1 MKKLLILSILLLTPF
16 IIFADA
22 ISTAIGTDATADAIL
37 DFSETSDENS
47 KYVNFGFTGSDV
59 TAITPKIE
67 RGKSEVKLSLDTSV
81 NGKVTASNA
90 VPGGTEDA
98 LYVFCQA
105 VTGTPFSLTLKINE
119 PMKAESAGT
128 GTPTLNWSVT
138 VDKDDPESDVT
149 ISSDTSDGNTGSTL
163 LVDHKAT
170 DPIQVLF
177 SHKLTIKTGDVS
189 ALTQGI
195 YKGTLVLTTQSDS

>member
-1 MKKLLILSILLLTPF
+1 MKKLLILTILLLTPF
-16 IIFADA
+16 IIFADP
-22 ISTAIGTDATADAIL
+22 ISTEIEKNATAYAIL
-37 DFSETSDENS
+37 DFSDGTESI

-59 TAITPKIE
+59 TAITPKISS
-67 RGKSEVKLSLDTSV
+67 GKSEVKLSLDTSV

-119 PMKAESAGT
+119 PMKAESLGMDS
-128 GTPTLNWSVT
+128 PTLHWSVT
-138 VDKDDPESDVT
+138 VDKDDPVPDVT
-149 ISSDTSDGNTGSTL
+149 IYSNTSGENSDSTV
-163 LVDHKAT
+163 LVNHIAT

-177 SHKLTIKTGDVS
+177 SHKLTIKTDDVS
-189 ALTQGI
+189 ALTQGK
-195 YKGTLVLTTQSDS
+195 YKGTLVLTTNSGS

>member
-37 DFSETSDENS
+37 DFSDTSES
-47 KYVNFGFTGSDV
+47 IKYVNFGFTGSDV

-119 PMKAESAGT
+119 PMKAESLGMDS
-128 GTPTLNWSVT
+128 PTLHWSVT
-138 VDKDDPESDVT
+138 VDKDDPVPDVT
-149 ISSDTSDGNTGSTL
+149 IYSNTSGGNSDSTV
-163 LVDHKAT
+163 LVNHIAT

-177 SHKLTIKTGDVS
+177 SHKLTIKTDDVN
-189 ALTQGI
+189 ALTQGK
-195 YKGTLVLTTQSDS
+195 YKGTLVLTTKSGS

>member
-1 MKKLLILSILLLTPF
+1 MKKLLILTILLLTPF
-16 IIFADA
+16 IIFAVA
-22 ISTAIGTDATADAIL
+22 ISTAIETDATADAIL

-67 RGKSEVKLSLDTSV
+67 SGKSEVNLSLDTSV
-81 NGKVTASNA
+81 DGKVTASNA
-90 VPGGTEDA
+90 VAGETEDA

-105 VTGTPFSLTLKINE
+105 VTGTPFTLTLKINE

-128 GTPTLNWSVT
+128 GTPTLHWSVT
-138 VDKDDPESDVT
+138 VDKDDPVPDVT
-149 ISSDTSDGNTGSTL
+149 IYSNTSGGNTNSTV
-163 LVDHKAT
+163 LVNHIPTKS
-170 DPIQVLF
+170 IQAFF
-177 SHKLTIKTGDVS
+177 SHKLTIKTDDVS

-195 YKGTLVLTTQSDS
+195 YKGTLVLTTQSGS

>member
-37 DFSETSDENS
+37 DFSDDSESI

-67 RGKSEVKLSLDTSV
+67 SGKSEVKLSLDTSV

-90 VPGGTEDA
+90 VAGETEDA

-119 PMKAESAGT
+119 PMKPESAD
-128 GTPTLNWSVT
+128 TPTLNWSVI

-149 ISSDTSDGNTGSTL
+149 ISSDTSGGNTNSTV
-163 LVDHKAT
+163 LVNHIPTKS
-170 DPIQVLF
+170 IQVLF
-177 SHKLTIKTGDVS
+177 SHKLTIKTDDVS
-189 ALTQGI
+189 ALTQGK
-195 YKGTLVLTTQSDS
+195 YKGTLVLTTKSGS